1 MEQKQP
7 NEETLLESQK
17 HYSDDG
23 LWDKMKS
30 VFKKAGIKVIYLALV
45 LYYTVNA
52 ESTPTA
58 KKGIIYGALGYFI
71 LPIDLIPDAIPI
83 AGFSDDLAALVA
95 CVAAV
100 SMCITPEIKAQAE
113 TKLKD
118 WFGEFDQKEI
128 KGLIK

>member
-7 NEETLLESQK
+7 TEETLLESQK

>member
-1 MEQKQP
+1 MAETP
-7 NEETLLESQK
+7 NEKQILDSQK
-17 HYSDDG
+17 HYSEDG

-52 ESTPTA
+52 DSTPTS

-71 LPIDLIPDAIPI
+71 LPIDLIPDAIPVV
-83 AGFSDDLAALVA
+83 GYSDDLAALVA

-100 SMCITPEIKAQAE
+100 SMCITPEIKAQAKS
-113 TKLKD
+113 KLHD
-118 WFGEFDQKEI
+118 WFGEFDESEI
-128 KGLIK
+128 NDLA

>member
-1 MEQKQP
+1 MAETP
-7 NEETLLESQK
+7 NEKQILDSQK
-17 HYSDDG
+17 HYSEDG

-52 ESTPTA
+52 DSTPMS

-71 LPIDLIPDAIPI
+71 LPIDLIPDAIPVV
-83 AGFSDDLAALVA
+83 GYSDDLAALVA

-100 SMCITPEIKAQAE
+100 SMCITPAIKSQAE
-113 TKLKD
+113 TKLKE
-118 WFGEFDQKEI
+118 WFDEFDKNEI